1 MTVSHRGASR
11 LALQL
16 VAVAAVV
23 IGMAGSA
30 AATDGPDI
38 SGDDD
43 AVIIKDSDTG
53 ADQSGGDDS
62 SPIVTIPKP
71 YKEYR
76 YVPNCSANSV
86 EGGDVLCGSAVYTCP
101 EDGDIRYQV
110 YTLQHDANGDVSEG
124 ADWEYVGTVCRG
136 ADDPPEG
143 GPVVITAADIA
154 AEARKAAPATV
165 VHVEPGGKS
174 YVNLPTNFYADTA
187 GREATVQVLGQTIG
201 LRFEPSGYAWKYGDG
216 ATGAGAGVRGVS
228 VGGPGAVEHAYRRS
242 GEVSVTLTRTFN
254 VAYTLPGGRTGTL
267 PAPGVSNTSAPYD
280 LTIGE
285 IQTTVTGVR

>member
-53 ADQSGGDDS
+53 ADQSSGDDS

-86 EGGDVLCGSAVYTCP
+86 EGGDVQFAQAGWRIRTPVLKGSAERDLTVYARSSVTGI
-101 EDGDIRYQV
+101 ERVEVI
-110 YTLQHDANGDVSEG
+110 
-124 ADWEYVGTVCRG
+124 
-136 ADDPPEG
+136 
-143 GPVVITAADIA
+143 PVVIG
-154 AEARKAAPATV
+154 ES
-165 VHVEPGGKS
+165 GG
-174 YVNLPTNFYADTA
+174 
-187 GREATVQVLGQTIG
+187 
-201 LRFEPSGYAWKYGDG
+201 G
-216 ATGAGAGVRGVS
+216 ANAGAG
-228 VGGPGAVEHAYRRS
+228 
-242 GEVSVTLTRTFN
+242 
-254 VAYTLPGGRTGTL
+254 
-267 PAPGVSNTSAPYD
+267 D
-280 LTIGE
+280 
-285 IQTTVTGVR
+285 